1 MRLFLDSSVILAA
14 CGRAAGGSRRVFD
27 LASAQGWRLLT
38 SGYVVREVEKNL
50 AFRFPPAASHKWRRL
65 ASRLEKVRDVTT
77 FEWPVVFGPS
87 KDRPILF
94 TAAAF
99 GDVLLTLDQHDFG
112 SLMSTGFYG
121 LAVLTPGDFLRRE
134 RAAGKLTV

>member
-1 MRLFLDSSVILAA
+1 MRLFLDSSVVLAA

-27 LASAQGWRLLT
+27 LAPMQGWRLLT

-50 AFRFPPAASHKWRRL
+50 AFRLPSAASHEWHRL
-65 ASRLEKVRDVTT
+65 APLLDKVRDVTT

-99 GDVLLTLDQHDFG
+99 GDVLLTLDRNDFG
-112 SLMSTGFYG
+112 PLMSTGFYG
-121 LAVLTPGDFLRRE
+121 LTVLTPGGFLRRE
-134 RAAGKLTV
+134 RAAGRLSA